1 MAYKAKANE
10 EAIQIDTR
18 GAVRAL
24 REIGVPLDAIK
35 ESNKQSARAVM
46 MEAKRLAPVSKYKPL
61 KPGGAKY
68 KTPGSLR
75 DSIRI
80 ADVTTSVRIRA
91 GMKRIPYANPVH
103 WGWFLDRA
111 TGVRRNILP
120 NPWMA
125 RALGYTRE
133 EIMENYINNMN
144 DLIKKY
150 QVRPSDLPL

>member
-1 MAYKAKANE
+1 MAYRPKANE
-10 EAIQIDTR
+10 SAIQVDTR
-18 GAVRAL
+18 GAARAL
-24 REIGVPLDAIK
+24 REIGVPLDAIREANR
-35 ESNKQSARAVM
+35 ESAKAVM
-46 MEAKRLAPVSKYKPL
+46 LEARRLAPVSKYRPN

-68 KTPGSLR
+68 KSGGALR

-103 WGWFLDRA
+103 WGWFRDKK
-111 TGVRRNILP
+111 TGIRRNILP

-133 EIMENYINNMN
+133 EILDNYTKNMQK
-144 DLIKKY
+144 LIDKY
-150 QVRPSDLPL
+150 GAKPGDLPL

>member
-1 MAYKAKANE
+1 MAYRPKANE
-10 EAIQIDTR
+10 SAIQVDTR
-18 GAVRAL
+18 GAARAL
-24 REIGVPLDAIK
+24 REIGVPLEAIREANR
-35 ESNKQSARAVM
+35 ESAKAVM
-46 MEAKRLAPVSKYKPL
+46 LEARRLAPVSKYNPM

-68 KTPGSLR
+68 KSGGAIR

-103 WGWFLDRA
+103 WGWFRDKK
-111 TGVRRNILP
+111 TGIRRNILP

-133 EIMENYINNMN
+133 EILDNYTKNMQK
-144 DLIKKY
+144 LIDKY
-150 QVRPSDLPL
+150 GAKPGDLPL

>member
-1 MAYKAKANE
+1 MAYRPKANE
-10 EAIQIDTR
+10 SAIQVDTR
-18 GAVRAL
+18 GAARAL
-24 REIGVPLDAIK
+24 REIGVPLDAIREANR
-35 ESNKQSARAVM
+35 ESAKAVM
-46 MEAKRLAPVSKYKPL
+46 LEARRLAPVSKYKPN

-68 KTPGSLR
+68 KSGGSLR

-103 WGWFLDRA
+103 WGWFRDKK
-111 TGVRRNILP
+111 TGIRRNILP

-133 EIMENYINNMN
+133 EILDNYTKNMQK
-144 DLIKKY
+144 LIDKY
-150 QVRPSDLPL
+150 GAKPGDLPL

>member
-1 MAYKAKANE
+1 MAYRPKANE
-10 EAIQIDTR
+10 TAVSVDTR

-24 REIGVPLDAIK
+24 REIGVPLEAIRDANR
-35 ESNKQSARAVM
+35 ESAKAVM
-46 MEAKRLAPVSKYKPL
+46 LEARKLAPVSQYRPN

-68 KTPGSLR
+68 KTGGALR

-103 WGWFLDRA
+103 WGWFRDKK
-111 TGVRRNILP
+111 TGIRRNILP

-133 EIMENYINNMN
+133 EIMDNYVRNMN
-144 DLIKKY
+144 NLIAKHKA
-150 QVRPSDLPL
+150 RPSDLPL

>member
-1 MAYKAKANE
+1 MAYRPKANE
-10 EAIQIDTR
+10 SAIQVDTR
-18 GAVRAL
+18 GAARAL
-24 REIGVPLDAIK
+24 REIGVPLEAIREANRESAK
-35 ESNKQSARAVM
+35 EVMLEAR
-46 MEAKRLAPVSKYKPL
+46 RLAPVSKYDPM

-68 KTPGSLR
+68 KSGGSLR

-103 WGWFLDRA
+103 WGWFRDKK
-111 TGVRRNILP
+111 TGIRRNILP

-133 EIMENYINNMN
+133 EILDNYTKNMQK
-144 DLIKKY
+144 LIDKY
-150 QVRPSDLPL
+150 GAKPGDLPL

>member
-1 MAYKAKANE
+1 MAYRPKANE
-10 EAIQIDTR
+10 KAVSVDTR

-24 REIGVPLDAIK
+24 REIGVPLDAIREANR
-35 ESNKQSARAVM
+35 ESAKQVMWEAV
-46 MEAKRLAPVSKYKPL
+46 KLAPVSQYRPN

-68 KTPGSLR
+68 KTGGALR

-80 ADVTTSVRIRA
+80 ADITTSVRIRA

-103 WGWFLDRA
+103 WGWFRDKK
-111 TGVRRNILP
+111 TGIRRNILP

-133 EIMENYINNMN
+133 EIMDNYVRNMQK
-144 DLIKKY
+144 LIDKY
-150 QVRPSDLPL
+150 GARPTDLPL